1 MHNMRSLF
9 EEDGMIY
16 NYDFFVSYAHEDNKN
31 GFVTKFVERLE
42 NNTNFIQL
50 FGSKPRVFFDKEA
63 IDGMDNWKS
72 KILTGID
79 SSRFLI
85 VLISPDYFQSEN
97 CAREFERWLE
107 REMHRCFSDEGIAPI
122 QIAKV
127 PNLFSGKININEKA
141 QKHCPRWISVL
152 RERQSPDDFNLL
164 EHTTAKIDQ
173 VLTALYHD
181 CREKVW
187 RQNSASK
194 SPHNAFYPNYNK
206 NFVGRRDTLL
216 KMQED
221 LTNNRRVAL
230 YGLSGVGK
238 TELALMYGHSF
249 AWNYRLGRVYIHCE
263 NQTSLFSA
271 ILSSGIDH
279 MINVELQGNKKERL
293 SKLFSELGQRRA
305 PILNENEQKRDIDC
319 GAQLLLI
326 LDNVNKIEILNERD
340 LAKLPD
346 YVHVVTTT
354 QENPANFAHLHGRMS
369 VDSLSDSEALEL
381 LRTLRPFDND
391 DERQAAKEI
400 IKLFGGH
407 AFRVEKIG
415 AYLRQNRWE
424 KYRNFLKKAQQ
435 RINER
440 ERLNYLEE
448 TIDADDFQLRHERIR
463 DEECL
468 RPTLKKLTRKAMKLL
483 DWAALFGPDSVV
495 VPWLGELAKIDGDDL
510 GKSLQELEDYRLLIP
525 VEADS
530 KEQTT
535 GLFNAKLARLHRIA
549 REVVRNEIDT
559 ETRLSMFA
567 QIGEKIDELLTKDDW
582 WHDAAILDR
591 DSIADLCYDHYLELK
606 NQGPSEYNPHLIRR
620 LNDLCRGL
628 SSDRRREIGQASI
641 ELGQR
646 WVDDEPDNPQALK
659 ALGVPLI
666 ILGSFL
672 EWEDEYEQARESY
685 EKAVEIWKKALEH
698 NPDDSDALIYLGKS
712 YDNLGVL
719 LRRED
724 SKQAREYREKAVE
737 NFEKA
742 RKHTPDDSDVL
753 YRLSNSYESL
763 GDLAKSVN
771 DYERAKDYYEKRLE
785 ILKEAL
791 ERKPDDYYTLRGL
804 SDSYESLGHLAKSVN
819 NYEQA
824 RKHFE
829 KRLGVWK
836 KAHERKPDDS
846 DVLRRLDESYES
858 LGDLAKWA
866 KNYEQAKDY
875 YEKRL
880 EVWKE
885 ALEREPDDYHALS
898 RLSYS
903 YDKLGELAKWADN
916 YDQAREY
923 FEKRLE
929 VWKEALERNPDDS
942 GVLSGLSYSYES
954 LGELAKWANE
964 YEQAR
969 EYFEKRLELWKEA
982 HEREPDGYNVLYG
995 LSDSYES
1002 LADLSKEQGD
1012 LEQGKKYEEKAAE
1025 ISAQI
1030 DAL

>member
-1 MHNMRSLF
+1 MS
-9 EEDGMIY
+9 Y

-31 GFVTKFVERLE
+31 GFVTKFVEHLE

-141 QKHCPRWISVL
+141 QKHCPRWISAL

-164 EHTTAKIDQ
+164 EHTTAKTDQ

-194 SPHNAFYPNYNK
+194 SPHNPFYPNYNK

-249 AWNYRLGRVYIHCE
+249 AWNYQLGRVYIHCE

-279 MINVELQGNKKERL
+279 MIDVELQGDEKERL
-293 SKLFSELGQRRA
+293 SKLFSELGRRRA

-326 LDNVNKIEILNERD
+326 LDNVDKIEILNERD
-340 LAKLPD
+340 LSKLPD
-346 YVHVVTTT
+346 YVHVVATT
-354 QENPANFAHLHGRMS
+354 QENPAKFAHLDHGRTP

-381 LRTLRPFDND
+381 LRTLRPFDDD
-391 DERQAAKEI
+391 DERQAAEEI

-415 AYLRQNRWE
+415 AYIRQNRWE
-424 KYRNFLKKAQQ
+424 TYQGYLKKTQQ
-435 RINER
+435 RFEHLRN
-440 ERLNYLEE
+440 

-495 VPWLGELAKIDGDDL
+495 VPWLGELAKIDGDAL
-510 GKSLQELEDYRLLIP
+510 RESLQELEDYRLLIP
-525 VEADS
+525 VETDS

-567 QIGEKIDELLTKDDW
+567 QIGEKIDEHLPEDKSYW
-582 WHDAAILDR
+582 WHDDVLLDW
-591 DSIADLCYDHYLELK
+591 DSITDLCYDHYLELK
-606 NQGPSEYNPHLIRR
+606 NQGPSEYDPHLIRR
-620 LNDLCRGL
+620 LNDLCRKL
-628 SSDRRREIGQASI
+628 PCRRRGEIIQASN

-646 WVDDEPDNPQALK
+646 WVAAEPDNPQALK
-659 ALGVPLI
+659 ALSVPPPR
-666 ILGSFL
+666 LGSL
-672 EWEDEYEQARESY
+672 RRWWDHSWRAWEYWRYY
-685 EKAVEIWKKALEH
+685 EKAA
-698 NPDDSDALIYLGKS
+698 
-712 YDNLGVL
+712 
-719 LRRED
+719 
-724 SKQAREYREKAVE
+724 E
-737 NFEKA
+737 NFEKV
-742 RKHTPDDSDVL
+742 RKHTPDDFDVL
-753 YRLSNSYESL
+753 
-763 GDLAKSVN
+763 
-771 DYERAKDYYEKRLE
+771 
-785 ILKEAL
+785 
-791 ERKPDDYYTLRGL
+791 
-804 SDSYESLGHLAKSVN
+804 H
-819 NYEQA
+819 
-824 RKHFE
+824 
-829 KRLGVWK
+829 
-836 KAHERKPDDS
+836 
-846 DVLRRLDESYES
+846 
-858 LGDLAKWA
+858 
-866 KNYEQAKDY
+866 
-875 YEKRL
+875 
-880 EVWKE
+880 
-885 ALEREPDDYHALS
+885 

-903 YDKLGELAKWADN
+903 Y
-916 YDQAREY
+916 
-923 FEKRLE
+923 KRLG
-929 VWKEALERNPDDS
+929 K
-942 GVLSGLSYSYES
+942 
-954 LGELAKWANE
+954 LAMSKRE
-964 YEQAR
+964 FEQAR
-969 EYFEKRLELWKEA
+969 EYFEKAVEGLKKTVEQTLVDPLA
-982 HEREPDGYNVLYG
+982 LYNLY
-995 LSDSYES
+995 LSYIE

-1012 LEQGKKYEEKAAE
+1012 LEQGEEYEEAAE
-1025 ISAQI
+1025 ISAEI
-1030 DAL
+1030 RALLEALVAEDNL